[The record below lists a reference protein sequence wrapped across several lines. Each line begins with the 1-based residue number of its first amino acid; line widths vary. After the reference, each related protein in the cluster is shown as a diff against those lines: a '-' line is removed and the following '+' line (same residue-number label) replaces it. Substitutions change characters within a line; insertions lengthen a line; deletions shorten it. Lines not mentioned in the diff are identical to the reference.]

1 MSWVILIIS
10 GMLEAVASSWS
21 ATSDA
26 ASALSFTFNLTV
38 R

>member
-21 ATSDA
+21 ATSGA